1 MWAWVGGGV
10 ATLLAGIWGNPW
22 GLDFFDLDFLVILT
36 AYLFLTFGQ
45 IWAGVFALGQGFL
58 MDVFSGGL
66 HGLFSAA
73 YLSVFFVILVGSR
86 FFNLLNPKGQ
96 MIIVSLSVLLKNAML
111 LILLR
116 IFSQDIVYS
125 KTFLLVSLVSIGVTG
140 LAAPLFF
147 QLFNHLRGIP
157 GRMVEGTSPDEN

>member
-22 GLDFFDLDFLVILT
+22 GLDFFDLDFLTILT
-36 AYLFLTFGQ
+36 AYLFLSFGQ

-58 MDVFSGGL
+58 IDVFSGGL

-73 YLSVFFVILVGSR
+73 YLSVLFVIVVGSR

-96 MIIVSLSVLLKNAML
+96 IIIVALSVLLKNAML

-116 IFSQDIVYS
+116 IFSQDIIYS
-125 KTFLLVSLVSIGVTG
+125 KTLLLVSFVSIGVTG

-147 QLFNHLRGIP
+147 QLFNHLRGVP
-157 GRMVEGTSPDEN
+157 DRMEEQG